1 MEKNIRK
8 KQIKR
13 EGKRLEIAIMHLL
26 ISVVHTNI
34 IHLTHDCFTGFSV
47 FVRQFDIAILSLCL
61 VAFVFGDEP
70 DSCSRQADNFV
81 QDGPP
86 PLGLP
91 FVEVPKTNPLTDI
104 KIALGKQLFFDRRL
118 SFNGTLSC
126 AMCHIPEQGFSQ
138 NELATPVGFEGR
150 SGKRNSPTLLNVA
163 YRRVLFHDGR
173 ELSLENQIWSPL
185 LNPAEMA
192 NPSIG
197 IVLARI
203 EKLTDYPCRFQEAFG
218 KGPTVETVG
227 MALAS
232 YQRTLLSGNSAFD
245 RWRFAGE
252 KNAMTREARKGFKQ
266 FVDKGCSGCHLIND
280 RYADF
285 TDDDFHDTGIG
296 YYQSMLAKESPTRQV
311 SLAPGVQVEASIKS
325 PRVNDLGRYEATGNS
340 IDRWKYRT
348 PTLRNVALT
357 PPYMHDGSLPTLT
370 DVINHYNN
378 GGIPHPGQDP
388 RIVPLGL
395 QSSDIRNLV
404 VFLEA
409 LTGDNVA
416 ELIRQAR
423 DTDIG
428 DY

>member
-1 MEKNIRK
+1 MP
-8 KQIKR
+8 
-13 EGKRLEIAIMHLL
+13 A
-26 ISVVHTNI
+26 
-34 IHLTHDCFTGFSV
+34 
-47 FVRQFDIAILSLCL
+47 RQFDIAILSLCL
-61 VAFVFGDEP
+61 AAFVFGDEP
-70 DSCSRQADNFV
+70 GSFSRQADNFV
-81 QDGPP
+81 QDGPA

-91 FVEVPKTNPLTDI
+91 VLDVPKNNPLTDI

-138 NELATPVGFEGR
+138 NELATPVGFEGQ
-150 SGKRNSPTLLNVA
+150 SVKRNSPTLLNVA
-163 YRRVLFHDGR
+163 YRKVLFHDGR
-173 ELSLENQIWSPL
+173 ETSLENQIWSPL

-203 EKLTDYPCRFQEAFG
+203 EELADYPRLFQEAFG
-218 KGPTVETVG
+218 RGPTVETVG

-232 YQRTLLSGNSAFD
+232 YERTLLSANSAFD

-252 KNAMTREARKGFKQ
+252 KNALSREARKGFKE
-266 FVDKGCSGCHLIND
+266 FVDQGCSGCHLIDDNF
-280 RYADF
+280 ANF
-285 TDDDFHDTGIG
+285 TDDNFYDTGIG
-296 YYQSMLAKESPTRQV
+296 YYQTMLAKDSRTRQV
-311 SLAPGVQVEASIKS
+311 QLAPGIQIEIIVTSS
-325 PRVNDLGRYEATGNS
+325 PSTDLGRYEATGNS
-340 IDRWKYRT
+340 LDRWKYRT

-357 PPYMHDGSLPTLT
+357 APYMHDGSLPTLT
-370 DVINHYNN
+370 DVIKHYND
-378 GGIPHPGQDP
+378 GGIPHTGQDP
-388 RIVPLGL
+388 RMVPLGL

-404 VFLEA
+404 AFLEA